1 MKPVWVLMCAIG
13 VVGSNSLV
21 LSPIASDVAATFEGK
36 AASDVMMASAV
47 YGGATALSALFLAPR
62 ADQIGLKRALILA
75 LVTLVV
81 ALLGSTVAPSLP
93 VLIVAQ
99 GLAGIGAGL
108 ALPATY
114 GLAADVAPKG
124 EESATLGK
132 VLTGWTLSL
141 VAGVSFAAVMA
152 DVLQWRAVFGLMAA
166 MSAGLILL
174 VARMQVPERD
184 AAAAVSPFKAFR
196 VPGLLPILLAV
207 VAFMSAFYGLYGF
220 LGTHM
225 TTVLGYSTGMAGLA
239 ALTYG
244 VGFGAV
250 APLDRLTDRYGAH
263 RAAPVV
269 FGALVLVYLL
279 MSLLA
284 GQGLGI
290 FVGCLFWGAVNHVG
304 LNIMVGQLTA
314 LSVPQRGA
322 ILGIYSATTYVAM
335 FVGTAAYRP
344 MFETQGFG
352 FIALVSAACIV
363 PALIGALWALRR
375 AGRLIVPAAE

>member
-21 LSPIASDVAATFEGK
+21 LSPIATDVAGAFEGK
-36 AASDVMMASAV
+36 GASDVMMASAI

-62 ADQIGLKRALILA
+62 ADRIGLKRALIIALITLVLA
-75 LVTLVV
+75 LLVS
-81 ALLGSTVAPSLP
+81 AFAPSLAI
-93 VLIVAQ
+93 LILGQ

-124 EESATLGK
+124 AESATLGK

-141 VAGVSFAAVMA
+141 VAGVSFSAVLSDM
-152 DVLQWRAVFGLMAA
+152 LHWRAVFALMAI
-166 MSAGLILL
+166 MSAGLIFL
-174 VARMQVPERD
+174 VGRMHVAER
-184 AAAAVSPFKAFR
+184 AAGAAVSPFKAFR

-225 TTVLGYSTGMAGLA
+225 TTVLGYTTGVAGLA
-239 ALTYG
+239 ALSYG

-250 APLDRLTDRYGAH
+250 APLDRLIDRYGAKQ
-263 RAAPVV
+263 AAPVV

-279 MSLLA
+279 MATVA
-284 GQGLGI
+284 GQGLAI
-290 FVGCLFWGAVNHVG
+290 FAICLLWGAVNHLG

-314 LSVPQRGA
+314 LSESQRGA
-322 ILGIYSATTYVAM
+322 ILGIYSATTYLAM
-335 FVGTAAYRP
+335 FVGTAAFRP
-344 MFETQGFG
+344 VFEAHGFG
-352 FIALVSAACIV
+352 VIALVSAACIV
-363 PALIGALWALRR
+363 PALIGALRALRR
-375 AGRLIVPAAE
+375 VGQAPLPAGE

>member
-141 VAGVSFAAVMA
+141 VAGVSFAAVLA

-250 APLDRLTDRYGAH
+250 APLDRLIDRYSAQ

-314 LSVPQRGA
+314 LSAPQRGA

-375 AGRLIVPAAE
+375 AGRLTVPAAE

>member
-1 MKPVWVLMCAIG
+1 MKPVWILMCAIG

-21 LSPIASDVAATFEGK
+21 LSPIASDVAAGFDGT

-75 LVTLVV
+75 LMTLIV
-81 ALLGSTVAPSLP
+81 ALVGSAAAPSLS
-93 VLIVAQ
+93 VLIAAQ
-99 GLAGIGAGL
+99 GLAGFGAGL

-114 GLAADVAPKG
+114 GLAADVTPKG

-141 VAGVSFAAVMA
+141 VAGVSFSALLA
-152 DVLQWRAVFGLMAA
+152 DVLHWRAVFGGMAA

-174 VARMQVPERD
+174 VARMQVAERE
-184 AAAAVSPFKAFR
+184 AVEAVSPFKAFR

-220 LGTHM
+220 LGAHM
-225 TTVLGYSTGMAGLA
+225 TTVLGYSTGVAGLA

-244 VGFGAV
+244 IGFGAV
-250 APLDRLTDRYGAH
+250 APLDRLIDRFGAT

-284 GQGLGI
+284 GQGAGI
-290 FVGCLFWGAVNHVG
+290 FVGCLLWGAVNHVG

-314 LSVPQRGA
+314 LSPDQRGA

-344 MFETQGFG
+344 VFEAQDFG
-352 FIALVSAACIV
+352 VVALVSAACIV
-363 PALIGALWALRR
+363 PALIGALYALRR
-375 AGRLIVPAAE
+375 AGRVAVPAAE